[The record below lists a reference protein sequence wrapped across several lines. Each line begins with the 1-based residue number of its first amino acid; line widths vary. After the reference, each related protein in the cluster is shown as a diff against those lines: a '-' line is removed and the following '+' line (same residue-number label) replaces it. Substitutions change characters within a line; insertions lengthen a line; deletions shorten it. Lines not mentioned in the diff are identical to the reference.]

1 MNYSCSYSAALD
13 TLPPFEAWS
22 RAVAAAEPQSPRA
35 CPRPQP
41 QRAGTPR
48 ISSVAIYDVCCM
60 ALWKRGRCRA
70 AEEHGGGAG
79 EWVEGRPERVAGV
92 VW

>member
-13 TLPPFEAWS
+13 PLPPFEAWS

-60 ALWKRGRCRA
+60 ALWKRGRSRSPD
-70 AEEHGGGAG
+70 EHGGWPEEQAA
-79 EWVEGRPERVAGV
+79 GRPERLLRVD
-92 VW
+92 W